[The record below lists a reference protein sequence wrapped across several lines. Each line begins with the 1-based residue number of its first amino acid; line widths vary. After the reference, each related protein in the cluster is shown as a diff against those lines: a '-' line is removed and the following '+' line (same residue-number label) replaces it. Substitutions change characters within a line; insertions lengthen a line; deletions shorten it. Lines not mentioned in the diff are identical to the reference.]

1 MADPQPDRR
10 GRLVIRI
17 GQLLLLVAAGGL
29 WAASRLSWVAI
40 RSFDGLGPP
49 KTATVSGA
57 SWSTALL
64 PLALLLVATA
74 IAAVAVRG
82 WPLRMLAVL
91 VAVASLATGYLAVSL
106 WVIPDVAVRAA
117 DLANVPVLSMVGSER
132 HYVGAAITLVSAVCA
147 LAAAVLLMRSAR
159 PGGASVT
166 KYAAPG
172 ARRSMMQRD
181 DGAMSERRIWDAL
194 DEGRDPTDGPGE
206 SAPPRDGQ
214 PKLESDTE
222 GR

>member
-10 GRLVIRI
+10 GRLMIRI
-17 GQLLLLVAAGGL
+17 AELLLLVAAGGL

-117 DLANVPVLSMVGSER
+117 DLAHVPVLSLVGSDR
-132 HYVGAAITLVSAVCA
+132 HYVGAAITLVAAVCA

-159 PGGASVT
+159 SGGASVT

-172 ARRSMMQRD
+172 ARRSMAQRD

-206 SAPPRDGQ
+206 SSPPRDGQ
-214 PKLESDTE
+214 PKLGSDTE